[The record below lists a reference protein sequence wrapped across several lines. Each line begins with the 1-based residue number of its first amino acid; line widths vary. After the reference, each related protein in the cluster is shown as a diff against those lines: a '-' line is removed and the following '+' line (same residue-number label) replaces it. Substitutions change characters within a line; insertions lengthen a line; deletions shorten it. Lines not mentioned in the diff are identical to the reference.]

1 MTTKIRQQM
10 LDLLDAGDRNALEV
24 EAALNVLLLLQN
36 HPTLLGEAPFAPI
49 LEHVEPPKELDPPMK
64 AIQAGKKITL
74 DVLRAKITLDVLR
87 AKIVEMRDKKGLT
100 AKDFLSSHGYA
111 KLSDVPDTAYA
122 DLYAE
127 LEAM

>member
-36 HPTLLGEAPFAPI
+36 HPTLLCDSSGDAPFAPI
-49 LEHVEPPKELDPPMK
+49 PEPAPAPEPPKE
-64 AIQAGKKITL
+64 KKITL
-74 DVLRAKITLDVLR
+74 DILR
-87 AKIVEMRDKKGLT
+87 AKIVEMRDKRGLT
-100 AKDFLSSHGYA
+100 AKDFLSAHGYA

>member
-1 MTTKIRQQM
+1 M
-10 LDLLDAGDRNALEV
+10 LDLLDVGDRNALEV

-36 HPTLLGEAPFAPI
+36 HPTLLNDNHSEAPFAPI
-49 LEHVEPPKELDPPMK
+49 PGPAPAPEPPKEK
-64 AIQAGKKITL
+64 
-74 DVLRAKITLDVLR
+74 KITLDVLR

-100 AKDFLSSHGYA
+100 AKDFLSAHGYA

>member
-1 MTTKIRQQM
+1 MTTRIRQQM
-10 LDLLDAGDRNALEV
+10 LDRLQIPDLSALEV
-24 EAALNVLLLLQN
+24 EAALNVLLVLQN
-36 HPTLLGEAPFAPI
+36 HPDLLNDNHSEAPFAPI
-49 LEHVEPPKELDPPMK
+49 PAPEPEPEAPKEK
-64 AIQAGKKITL
+64 
-74 DVLRAKITLDVLR
+74 KITLDVLR

-100 AKDFLSSHGYA
+100 AKDFLSAHGYA

>member
-10 LDLLDAGDRNALEV
+10 LDLLEAGDQNALEV

-36 HPTLLGEAPFAPI
+36 HPTLLNDNHSDAPFAPI
-49 LEHVEPPKELDPPMK
+49 PEPAPAPEPEPPKEK
-64 AIQAGKKITL
+64 
-74 DVLRAKITLDVLR
+74 KITLDVLR

-111 KLSDVPDTAYA
+111 KLSDVPATAYA

>member
-36 HPTLLGEAPFAPI
+36 HPTLLNDNSGEAPFAPI
-49 LEHVEPPKELDPPMK
+49 PEPEPEPPKE
-64 AIQAGKKITL
+64 KKITL
-74 DVLRAKITLDVLR
+74 DILR

-100 AKDFLSSHGYA
+100 AKDFLSAHGYA
-111 KLSDVPDTAYA
+111 KLSDVPDTAYT

>member
-10 LDLLDAGDRNALEV
+10 LDRLQILNLSALEL
-24 EAALNVLLLLQN
+24 EAALNVLLILEN
-36 HPTLLGEAPFAPI
+36 HPTLLGDSAPAPFAP
-49 LEHVEPPKELDPPMK
+49 LPEPAPEAPKEK
-64 AIQAGKKITL
+64 
-74 DVLRAKITLDVLR
+74 KITLDVLR

-100 AKDFLSSHGYA
+100 AKDFLSAHGYA

-122 DLYAE
+122 ELYAD

>member
-10 LDLLDAGDRNALEV
+10 LDRLQVPDLSALEV

-49 LEHVEPPKELDPPMK
+49 PEPAPAPEPPKEK
-64 AIQAGKKITL
+64 
-74 DVLRAKITLDVLR
+74 KITLDVLR

-100 AKDFLSSHGYA
+100 AKDFLSAHGYA

>member
-10 LDLLDAGDRNALEV
+10 LDRLQIPGLSALEL
-24 EAALNVLLLLQN
+24 EAALNVLLILQN
-36 HPTLLGEAPFAPI
+36 HPTLLNDNHSEAPFAPI
-49 LEHVEPPKELDPPMK
+49 PEPAQAQEPPKTVTLPM
-64 AIQAGKKITL
+64 
-74 DVLRAKITLDVLR
+74 LRG
-87 AKIVEMRDKKGLT
+87 KIVDARENKGIT
-100 AKDFLSSHGYA
+100 PADFLGKHGYA

>member
-1 MTTKIRQQM
+1 M

-36 HPTLLGEAPFAPI
+36 HPTLLNDNHSEAPFAPI
-49 LEHVEPPKELDPPMK
+49 SDPAPAPEPPKEK
-64 AIQAGKKITL
+64 
-74 DVLRAKITLDVLR
+74 KITLDVLR

-100 AKDFLSSHGYA
+100 AKDFLSAHGYA

>member
-1 MTTKIRQQM
+1 MTTRIRQQM
-10 LDLLDAGDRNALEV
+10 LDRLQIPDLSALEV
-24 EAALNVLLLLQN
+24 EAALNVLLILEN
-36 HPTLLGEAPFAPI
+36 HPTLLNDNHSEAPFAPI
-49 LEHVEPPKELDPPMK
+49 PEPEPEAPKEK
-64 AIQAGKKITL
+64 
-74 DVLRAKITLDVLR
+74 KITLDVLR

-100 AKDFLSSHGYA
+100 AKDFLSAHGYA

>member
-10 LDLLDAGDRNALEV
+10 LDLLDAGDRNALEI

-36 HPTLLGEAPFAPI
+36 HPTLLNDDHSEAPFAPI
-49 LEHVEPPKELDPPMK
+49 PEPEPPKEK
-64 AIQAGKKITL
+64 
-74 DVLRAKITLDVLR
+74 KITLDVLR

-100 AKDFLSSHGYA
+100 AKDFLSAHGYA

>member
-10 LDLLDAGDRNALEV
+10 LDRLQIPDLSALEV

-49 LEHVEPPKELDPPMK
+49 PEPAPAPEAPKE
-64 AIQAGKKITL
+64 KKIP
-74 DVLRAKITLDVLR
+74 LDVLR

-100 AKDFLSSHGYA
+100 AKDFLSAHSYA

>member
-1 MTTKIRQQM
+1 MTNRIRQQM

-36 HPTLLGEAPFAPI
+36 HPTLLNDDHSEAPFAPI
-49 LEHVEPPKELDPPMK
+49 PEPAPAPEPPKEK
-64 AIQAGKKITL
+64 
-74 DVLRAKITLDVLR
+74 KITLDVLR

-100 AKDFLSSHGYA
+100 AKDFLSAHGYA

>member
-10 LDLLDAGDRNALEV
+10 LDRLQIPDLSALEV
-24 EAALNVLLLLQN
+24 EAALNVLLILQN
-36 HPTLLGEAPFAPI
+36 HPTLLNDNHSEAPFAPI
-49 LEHVEPPKELDPPMK
+49 PEPAPEVPKEK
-64 AIQAGKKITL
+64 
-74 DVLRAKITLDVLR
+74 KITLDVLR

-100 AKDFLSSHGYA
+100 AKDFLSAHGYA

>member
-10 LDLLDAGDRNALEV
+10 LDHLQIPDLSALEI
-24 EAALNVLLLLQN
+24 EAALNVLLILQN
-36 HPTLLGEAPFAPI
+36 HPTLLNDNHSEAPFAPI
-49 LEHVEPPKELDPPMK
+49 PEPAPAPEPPKE
-64 AIQAGKKITL
+64 KKITL
-74 DVLRAKITLDVLR
+74 DILR

-100 AKDFLSSHGYA
+100 AKDFLSAHGYA

>member
-1 MTTKIRQQM
+1 M
-10 LDLLDAGDRNALEV
+10 LDLLDAGDRNALEI

-49 LEHVEPPKELDPPMK
+49 PESAPAPEPPKEK
-64 AIQAGKKITL
+64 
-74 DVLRAKITLDVLR
+74 KITLDVLR

-100 AKDFLSSHGYA
+100 AKDFLSAHGYA

>member
-10 LDLLDAGDRNALEV
+10 LDLLDAGARNALEV

-49 LEHVEPPKELDPPMK
+49 PEPASEPEPPKEK
-64 AIQAGKKITL
+64 
-74 DVLRAKITLDVLR
+74 KITLDVLR

-100 AKDFLSSHGYA
+100 AKDFLSAHGYA

>member
-10 LDLLDAGDRNALEV
+10 LDRLQIPDLSALEV
-24 EAALNVLLLLQN
+24 EAALNVLLILQN
-36 HPTLLGEAPFAPI
+36 HPTLINDNHSEAPFAPI
-49 LEHVEPPKELDPPMK
+49 PEPEPAPEAPKEK
-64 AIQAGKKITL
+64 
-74 DVLRAKITLDVLR
+74 KITLDVLR
-87 AKIVEMRDKKGLT
+87 AKIVEMRDTKGLT
-100 AKDFLSSHGYA
+100 AKDFLSAHGYA

>member
-10 LDLLDAGDRNALEV
+10 LDRLQIPDLSALEV

-36 HPTLLGEAPFAPI
+36 HPTLLGDNHSEAPFAPI
-49 LEHVEPPKELDPPMK
+49 PEPAPEPEPPKEK
-64 AIQAGKKITL
+64 
-74 DVLRAKITLDVLR
+74 KITLDVLR

-100 AKDFLSSHGYA
+100 AKDFLSAHGYA

>member
-24 EAALNVLLLLQN
+24 EAALNVLLLLQT
-36 HPTLLGEAPFAPI
+36 HPTLLGDNHSDAPFAPI
-49 LEHVEPPKELDPPMK
+49 PEPAEPEAPKE
-64 AIQAGKKITL
+64 KKITL
-74 DVLRAKITLDVLR
+74 DILR
-87 AKIVEMRDKKGLT
+87 AKIVEMRDKRGLT
-100 AKDFLSSHGYA
+100 AKDFLSAHGYA

>member
-36 HPTLLGEAPFAPI
+36 HPTLLNDNSGDAPFAPI
-49 LEHVEPPKELDPPMK
+49 PEPAPEPPKEK
-64 AIQAGKKITL
+64 
-74 DVLRAKITLDVLR
+74 KITLDVLR

>member
-49 LEHVEPPKELDPPMK
+49 PEPAPAPEPPKEK
-64 AIQAGKKITL
+64 
-74 DVLRAKITLDVLR
+74 KITLDVLR

-100 AKDFLSSHGYA
+100 AKDFLSAHGYA

>member
-10 LDLLDAGDRNALEV
+10 LDLLDAGDRNALEI

-49 LEHVEPPKELDPPMK
+49 PEPAPAPEPPKEK
-64 AIQAGKKITL
+64 
-74 DVLRAKITLDVLR
+74 KITLDVLR
-87 AKIVEMRDKKGLT
+87 AKIVEMRDTKGLT
-100 AKDFLSSHGYA
+100 AKDFLSAHGYA

>member
-36 HPTLLGEAPFAPI
+36 HPTLLNDNTGDAPFAPI
-49 LEHVEPPKELDPPMK
+49 PERVEPPKELDPPMK
-64 AIQAGKKITL
+64 AIQAEK
-74 DVLRAKITLDVLR
+74 KITLDVLR

-100 AKDFLSSHGYA
+100 AKAFLSAHGYA

>member
-10 LDLLDAGDRNALEV
+10 LDRLQVPDLSALEV

-36 HPTLLGEAPFAPI
+36 HPTLLGGEPEAPFAPI
-49 LEHVEPPKELDPPMK
+49 PEPAPAEPEAPKEK
-64 AIQAGKKITL
+64 
-74 DVLRAKITLDVLR
+74 KITLDVLR

-100 AKDFLSSHGYA
+100 AKDFLSAHGYA

>member
-36 HPTLLGEAPFAPI
+36 HPTLLGGEPEAPFAPI
-49 LEHVEPPKELDPPMK
+49 PEPAPEPEPPKE
-64 AIQAGKKITL
+64 KKITL
-74 DVLRAKITLDVLR
+74 DILR

-100 AKDFLSSHGYA
+100 AKDFLSAHGYA

>member
-49 LEHVEPPKELDPPMK
+49 PEPEPPKEK
-64 AIQAGKKITL
+64 
-74 DVLRAKITLDVLR
+74 KITLDVLR

-100 AKDFLSSHGYA
+100 AKDFLSAHGYA

>member
-1 MTTKIRQQM
+1 MTNRIRQQM

-36 HPTLLGEAPFAPI
+36 HPTLLNDDHSEAPFAPI
-49 LEHVEPPKELDPPMK
+49 PEPSPAPEPPKEK
-64 AIQAGKKITL
+64 
-74 DVLRAKITLDVLR
+74 KITLDVLR

-100 AKDFLSSHGYA
+100 AKDFLSAHGYA

>member
-10 LDLLDAGDRNALEV
+10 LDLLDAGDRNALEI

-36 HPTLLGEAPFAPI
+36 HPTLLDDNHSEAPFAPI
-49 LEHVEPPKELDPPMK
+49 PEPAPAPEPPKEK
-64 AIQAGKKITL
+64 
-74 DVLRAKITLDVLR
+74 KITLDVLR

-100 AKDFLSSHGYA
+100 AKDFLSAHGYA

>member
-10 LDLLDAGDRNALEV
+10 LDRLQIPDLSALEV

-36 HPTLLGEAPFAPI
+36 HPTLLGGESEAPFAPI
-49 LEHVEPPKELDPPMK
+49 PEPAPEPAPEPPKEK
-64 AIQAGKKITL
+64 
-74 DVLRAKITLDVLR
+74 KITLDVLR

-100 AKDFLSSHGYA
+100 AKDFLSAHGYA